1 MSISEVLTAA
11 NRVIRMERTRFAVPA
26 VDSFTTS
33 EGLIGHS
40 EPGGPVIRFA
50 ADMCLAELVD
60 DDNNP
65 VPPGMTSAKVLLTNL
80 HNFSQ
85 PLIRYELTDRFTRPH
100 ATPADGWPWAGIEG
114 RADDIFRYG
123 GVAVHP
129 HVIRSALAG
138 DGAVHEYQV
147 RQTKGGADVAC
158 VTGGR
163 LDTAVLAAR
172 LVDSLRQ
179 AGPTRPRSVFTVA
192 EAIPREPRNRQG

>member
-1 MSISEVLTAA
+1 M
-11 NRVIRMERTRFAVPA
+11 
-26 VDSFTTS
+26 
-33 EGLIGHS
+33 
-40 EPGGPVIRFA
+40 IRFA

-123 GVAVHP
+123 GVVVHP

-147 RQTKGGADVAC
+147 RQTKGGADVNC

-179 AGPTRPRSVFTVA
+179 AGLTQPQVEYSPSPRRSPESPKPARAHREHACHRAVAAPKAPAREVTSGGDVVAGPGTR
-192 EAIPREPRNRQG
+192 